1 MNILEQFL
9 HNISYKFPKGYPN
22 LNDKN
27 DFLIL
32 ENEFKKIGINLNEL
46 ETVPHWDS
54 RVRER
59 GNILDILNFPKDYP
73 LSKQEVIQQ
82 IEDELIK
89 RATRLE
95 NLKEL
100 PASIPYQI
108 GYKLFKPLLNYNG
121 RNIPLNLKVEYT
133 TKGEKKIGIGTSFI
147 ALIEDN
153 TLITL
158 LLLSEDDT
166 SSIEL
171 SMENHRKR
179 EKKKP
184 KPVKVVTPGNYES
197 LIAPPQQDVDTK
209 LDPTT
214 LPYKLKTSYRPGTN
228 FIHDN
233 YGTGTVVAA
242 ASAGTRSGEPDS
254 RGVVEWVEVDF
265 GRPYVSGGQL
275 KKTRRFE
282 KVYTSISPNVNVRA
296 AE

>member
-46 ETVPHWDS
+46 ETVPHWDG
-54 RVRER
+54 RVKER

-89 RATRLE
+89 RTTRLE

-100 PASIPYQI
+100 PTSIPYQI

-133 TKGEKKIGIGTSFI
+133 TKGEKKIGIGTSFV
-147 ALIEDN
+147 ALIENN

-166 SSIEL
+166 PSIEL

-184 KPVKVVTPGNYES
+184 KPVKVVTPGNYEF
-197 LIAPPQQDVDTK
+197 LISPPQQDVDTK

-214 LPYKLKTSYRPGTN
+214 LPYKLRTDYRKGADFEHKQYGRGTIVN
-228 FIHDN
+228 
-233 YGTGTVVAA
+233 T
-242 ASAGTRSGEPDS
+242 SAGSGGKGDS
-254 RGVVEWVEVDF
+254 RGRVDWIEVKYD
-265 GRPYVSGGQL
+265 RPYLSGGQL
-275 KKTRRFE
+275 KNTRRFE
-282 KVYTSISPNVNVRA
+282 KIYTSISPDVNVRA

>member
-9 HNISYKFPKGYPN
+9 HSIAYKFPKGYPDMDN
-22 LNDKN
+22 EQDI
-27 DFLIL
+27 LIL

-46 ETVPHWDS
+46 ETVPHWGG

-73 LSKQEVIQQ
+73 LSKQEVTQQ

-95 NLKEL
+95 KLKEL
-100 PASIPYQI
+100 PTSIPYQI
-108 GYKLFKPLLNYNG
+108 GYKLFKPLLSYNG

-133 TKGEKKIGIGTSFI
+133 TKGEKKIGIGTSFV
-147 ALIEDN
+147 ALIENN

-166 SSIEL
+166 PSIEL

-184 KPVKVVTPGNYES
+184 KPVKVITPGSYEFP
-197 LIAPPQQDVDTK
+197 IAPAQQNIDTK

-214 LPYKLKTSYRPGTN
+214 LPYKLRTDYRKGADFEHNEYGEGT
-228 FIHDN
+228 IV
-233 YGTGTVVAA
+233 TT
-242 ASAGTRSGEPDS
+242 SAGSGGKGDA
-254 RGVVEWVEVDF
+254 RGRLDWVEVDF
-265 GRPYVSGGQL
+265 GKPYVSGGQL
-275 KKTRRFE
+275 KKTRII
-282 KVYTSISPNVNVRA
+282 KDIHTLVSPDLNIRA